1 MSAVYPIPRVLVAA
15 PQGRSGKTTITVGLI
30 AALTAGGLKV
40 QPFKKGPDF
49 IDPSWLTRVAGH
61 TCRNLDSYLME
72 RQAIR
77 SAFIRHARNSDMA
90 IIEGAMGLFD
100 GVDIAGSGSAAEIA
114 KIVQAPVLLVINCT
128 RMTRSVAAMVNG
140 FANFDPEV
148 KIGGVILNM
157 VARSRHEQT
166 LRASIKEYC
175 DVPVLG
181 AMPKGKQFVIPDRHL
196 GLVPAGEDERL
207 SAAIREIGEAAAN
220 YLDIEGIL
228 KVARDWPDLVEES
241 PVTEAAEI
249 RWLSKEQVPSQKGPV
264 IGVIKDRS
272 FSFYYPENLEALVE
286 AGASL
291 VAVSAIADQQ
301 LPEVD
306 GLYIGGGFPEVLARE
321 LEANQ
326 SFRSHLRR
334 RIEEGLPVYAE
345 CGGLMYLGR
354 RIHWSDQSYEMVG
367 VLPLEVEMLKK
378 PQGHG
383 YMHLE
388 VLPGTPYYSGKK
400 LVRGHEFHHS
410 RVVNL
415 DEDCNFAFR
424 VRRGHGINGEYDGLH
439 YKNVVALY
447 NHIHALVEKDW
458 AKEFVHM
465 ALRWKQDHKKT

>member
-1 MSAVYPIPRVLVAA
+1 M
-15 PQGRSGKTTITVGLI
+15 
-30 AALTAGGLKV
+30 
-40 QPFKKGPDF
+40 
-49 IDPSWLTRVAGH
+49 
-61 TCRNLDSYLME
+61 
-72 RQAIR
+72 
-77 SAFIRHARNSDMA
+77 
-90 IIEGAMGLFD
+90 
-100 GVDIAGSGSAAEIA
+100 
-114 KIVQAPVLLVINCT
+114 
-128 RMTRSVAAMVNG
+128 
-140 FANFDPEV
+140 
-148 KIGGVILNM
+148 
-157 VARSRHEQT
+157 
-166 LRASIKEYC
+166 
-175 DVPVLG
+175 
-181 AMPKGKQFVIPDRHL
+181 
-196 GLVPAGEDERL
+196 
-207 SAAIREIGEAAAN
+207 
-220 YLDIEGIL
+220 
-228 KVARDWPDLVEES
+228 
-241 PVTEAAEI
+241 
-249 RWLSKEQVPSQKGPV
+249 
-264 IGVIKDRS
+264 
-272 FSFYYPENLEALVE
+272 E